1 MGCREILFNCL
12 KNLEAKVMEIY
23 EQGNENKN
31 MHIKG
36 EKQLVDLAE
45 SVKFMTSKFDE
56 LEKDRKEKE
65 KIINNLKGEVSYL
78 SEKLGKLEESI
89 DAQQQYSRRNCLLL
103 HGIEETKGED
113 TDDLVLEVL
122 NDDMGLNISKTALDR
137 SHRIGNPKTKK
148 KSRPI
153 IVKFVRYYDR
163 RDVFVNKKCL
173 KGKGK
178 SITES
183 LTAFRMQKLKNA
195 RDEHGFFNVW
205 TVDGK
210 IMFKNSENGKPN
222 VYYG

>member
-1 MGCREILFNCL
+1 
-12 KNLEAKVMEIY
+12 
-23 EQGNENKN
+23 

-122 NDDMGLNISKTALDR
+122 NNDMGLNISKTALDR

-148 KSRPI
+148 KS
-153 IVKFVRYYDR
+153 
-163 RDVFVNKKCL
+163 
-173 KGKGK
+173 
-178 SITES
+178 
-183 LTAFRMQKLKNA
+183 
-195 RDEHGFFNVW
+195 
-205 TVDGK
+205 
-210 IMFKNSENGKPN
+210 
-222 VYYG
+222 